1 MTKETDSRERHAG
14 IPLRPENVGRNR
26 EIILDVLMEILE
38 RDGYSHIIL
47 RQALNKYQYL
57 DKSERA
63 FISRTVE
70 GTVEYLLQIDYV
82 IDSFSKTKVK
92 KMKPVIRTILR
103 MSVYQLLYMDRVP
116 DSAVCNEAV
125 KLAVK
130 RKFTGLK
137 GFVNGVLR
145 TISRNKEELN
155 WPDDSIRYSMPD
167 WIVSLWKETYG
178 SETARKMMESFLNNS
193 KVTVRCNLAKASLE
207 DILNSL
213 QKQGVFVSASG
224 ILDGVLYLDHFDYL
238 EGLEA
243 FRKGYIQV
251 QDLSSAFVG
260 EIADP
265 EEGDYCIDVCGAPG
279 GKSLNIAD
287 KLHGTGM
294 VEVRDLSLRKINMV
308 QENIE
313 RCGFTNIRAKVWDA
327 LVTDPDSLESA
338 DIVIADLPCSGLG
351 IIGRKPDIKYR
362 MTPEKLEALSALQ
375 KEILTVIQAY
385 VKPGGRLVFSTCTID
400 RKENEEN
407 VSWFLDHFPYDCVDL
422 EGKLREK
429 LNLTTMKQGYLQL
442 LPGIHPCDG
451 FFIAAFQKRQSP

>member
-1 MTKETDSRERHAG
+1 MMTKETDSREIA
-14 IPLRPENVGRNR
+14 LD
-26 EIILDVLMEILE
+26 ILLEILE
-38 RDGYSHIIL
+38 RGGYSHIIL

-63 FISRTVE
+63 FISRIAE
-70 GTVEYLLQIDYV
+70 GTVEYLLQIDYI
-82 IDSFSKTKVK
+82 IDSFSNTKVK

-145 TISRNKEELN
+145 NISRNKEGLS
-155 WPDDSIRYSMPD
+155 WPDDSVRYSMPA
-167 WIVSLWKETYG
+167 WIVSMWEESFG
-178 SETARKMMESFLNNS
+178 RETAVTMMESFL
-193 KVTVRCNLAKASLE
+193 KDKKTTVRCNFAKASKE
-207 DILNSL
+207 EILKSL
-213 QKQGVFVSASG
+213 KKQGAEVSESG
-224 ILDGVLYLDHFDYL
+224 ISEAVLCIEKYDYL

-243 FRKGYIQV
+243 FQKGYIQV
-251 QDLSSAFVG
+251 QDLSSSFVG

-265 EEGDYCIDVCGAPG
+265 KKGDYVIDVCGAPG
-279 GKSLNIAD
+279 GKSIHIAD
-287 KLHGTGM
+287 KLDGTGM
-294 VEVRDLSLRKINMV
+294 VEVRDLSLQKISMV
-308 QENIE
+308 EENIK
-313 RCGFTNIRAKVWDA
+313 RCGFSNIRTKVQDA
-327 LVTDPDSLESA
+327 LAADPDSVENA

-362 MTPEKLEALSALQ
+362 MTPEDLESLTALQ
-375 KEILTVIQAY
+375 REILAVVQTY
-385 VKPGGRLVFSTCTID
+385 VKPGGRLIFSTCTIN

-407 VSWFLDHFPYDCVDL
+407 ARWFLEHFPFDCISL
-422 EGKLREK
+422 KGKFGEK
-429 LNLTTMKQGYLQL
+429 MDSAAANQEFLQL

-451 FFIAAFQKRQSP
+451 FFIAAFQKR

>member
-1 MTKETDSRERHAG
+1 LEEEGMMTKETDSRE
-14 IPLRPENVGRNR
+14 ISLD
-26 EIILDVLMEILE
+26 ILLEILE
-38 RDGYSHIIL
+38 RGGYSHIIL

-63 FISRTVE
+63 FISRIVE
-70 GTVEYLLQIDYV
+70 GSVEYLLQIDY
-82 IDSFSKTKVK
+82 IINSFSNTKVS

-145 TISRNKEELN
+145 NISRNKEGLG
-155 WPDDSIRYSMPD
+155 WPDDSVRYSMPA
-167 WIVSLWKETYG
+167 WIVSMWEETYG
-178 SETARKMMESFLNNS
+178 RETAVTMMESFLKN
-193 KVTVRCNLAKASLE
+193 KKTTVRCNFAKASKE
-207 DILNSL
+207 EILQSL
-213 QKQGVFVSASG
+213 KKQGTEVSESG
-224 ILDGVLYLDHFDYL
+224 ISEAMLCIEKYDYL

-243 FRKGYIQV
+243 FQKGYIQV
-251 QDLSSAFVG
+251 QDLSSSFVG

-265 EEGDYCIDVCGAPG
+265 QKGDYVIDVCGAPG
-279 GKSLNIAD
+279 GKSIHIAD
-287 KLHGTGM
+287 KLDGTGM
-294 VEVRDLSLRKINMV
+294 VEVRDLSLLKINMV
-308 QENIE
+308 EENMK
-313 RCGFTNIRAKVWDA
+313 RCGFLNIRTKVQDA
-327 LVTDPDSLESA
+327 LVADPDSVEKA

-362 MTPEKLEALSALQ
+362 MMPEALESLAALQ
-375 KEILTVIQAY
+375 RNILSVVQAY
-385 VKPGGRLVFSTCTID
+385 VKPGGRLIFSTCTIN

-407 VSWFLDHFPYDCVDL
+407 ARWFLEHFPFDCISL
-422 EGKLREK
+422 EGKLGEGLDSAAANREFI
-429 LNLTTMKQGYLQL
+429 QL

-451 FFIAAFQKRQSP
+451 FFIAAFQKR